1 MEESKKTLLKKLAD
15 SQLTDAKIL
24 EETREKLEN
33 ELSSAKNSAD
43 KQLNETKA
51 AYEQELREN
60 VEALEATPP
69 LTHNS

>member
-1 MEESKKTLLKKLAD
+1 MEESKKILLKKLAD

-43 KQLNETKA
+43 KQFNDTKA

-69 LTHNS
+69 